1 MTMRIEAMNSNYESA
16 TVRILI
22 ENQTRMLKLYQED
35 HEELELTKNALTKL
49 HNDNQIMK
57 SRITELDR
65 ERSSML
71 DAKQKAD
78 SERVAIVR
86 EYDKILKESE
96 ERRNRLQAESSV
108 LKQQFHTSME
118 RQAKSRQRMENE
130 MVQIASQLDNERRKV
145 MQLTAEKE
153 QQRVALITLQEKY
166 MTMERQ
172 AGRSSNDAGRQDR
185 TE

>member
-1 MTMRIEAMNSNYESA
+1 
-16 TVRILI
+16 
-22 ENQTRMLKLYQED
+22 
-35 HEELELTKNALTKL
+35 
-49 HNDNQIMK
+49 
-57 SRITELDR
+57 
-65 ERSSML
+65 
-71 DAKQKAD
+71 
-78 SERVAIVR
+78 
-86 EYDKILKESE
+86 
-96 ERRNRLQAESSV
+96 V

-166 MTMERQ
+166 MTMKRQ

>member
-1 MTMRIEAMNSNYESA
+1 
-16 TVRILI
+16 
-22 ENQTRMLKLYQED
+22 
-35 HEELELTKNALTKL
+35 
-49 HNDNQIMK
+49 
-57 SRITELDR
+57 
-65 ERSSML
+65 
-71 DAKQKAD
+71 
-78 SERVAIVR
+78 
-86 EYDKILKESE
+86 
-96 ERRNRLQAESSV
+96 
-108 LKQQFHTSME
+108 
-118 RQAKSRQRMENE
+118 